1 MEKFS
6 ELVVRFRYAV
16 IVIVLGLCALG
27 GWKAKDLQVES
38 DILKYLPEDDP
49 LVMEFDRVGE
59 KFGGNYLAMVAIET
73 DDVFTH
79 ETLSRIR
86 EMTREFEKVDGL
98 SDVTSITNILD
109 FKKTEW
115 GVEVG
120 KLIDRKEIPND
131 PEELSK
137 LRNYTLSKKMYR
149 GGLVSENGRISVI
162 ICRLRE
168 GTDKLGIGHQL
179 KEIAYQT
186 AGGKK
191 LYFAGIPFQMISINE
206 IIFNDLKFLTPLVVL
221 LVVAVLFFSFR
232 NLRGVLLPLT
242 TVLLSVTCALGI
254 MSAFGIPLTMIS
266 NSMPVLLIA
275 IGTAYCIHM
284 INRYQQEVS
293 SSPNKLDALKKA
305 TREIGPP
312 IIMAGVTTL
321 IGFLSFATS
330 DLSLIR
336 QFGYVSAFG
345 ILAAIIISITFIPAV
360 LSILK
365 PPAASRRASES
376 SKETPHPLMEKLS
389 SVVVCH
395 PVAIISVAGV
405 IAVVSALGI
414 PWLSREVNMVAYF
427 KKGSELRQA
436 EEMMEKYL
444 GGSLPL
450 QVVVRGEIKNPF
462 VQKEILALEKYL
474 DILPDVND
482 PQSVADLIA
491 EMNDVMNG
499 HYTSPDTREG
509 VGNLYFMI
517 EGQSILDMMI
527 DADEKEAVIQAKIGK
542 INTKVIIETVRG
554 VNEYLDKEFSRELMV
569 YDLRALSEQDR
580 RKVREVQASK
590 MARWLSWHAQKRN
603 PDWKVDEAALQKK
616 LARPMSDTE
625 IEPGPEAAL
634 AFHKRL
640 TQYFTGDEADI
651 TIDTKENQEGLI
663 SALDL
668 IFRSGKNPSDSEIRQ
683 ALEKALVGQEEAP
696 GEEDLDYAV
705 ESLSTIFRNYGQL
718 SRLHHLMGAV
728 NPDLPPDWAEDPEFK
743 KDVISDLWE
752 VNDNY
757 VALPKEKALELLGG
771 ISPAEEVKIE
781 VNQAGLPMIFKDLD
795 QKLLKSQLESLGLAL
810 VMVFILLALQFRSIV
825 AGLIGIVPIGLCVL
839 INFGVMAYTGIALD
853 NATVMIAS
861 VAIGIGIDYSIHFL
875 SRFRLE
881 MASDRTP
888 EEAIFRAHLTTGR
901 AIIIN
906 AASVMMGF
914 LVFLLGSL
922 VPMQYFGSLMALTMI
937 TSSLGALMVLPAL
950 LLVTHS
956 SFVARW
962 REVTNNAVKKIVGG
976 EKQ

>member
-1 MEKFS
+1 
-6 ELVVRFRYAV
+6 
-16 IVIVLGLCALG
+16 
-27 GWKAKDLQVES
+27 
-38 DILKYLPEDDP
+38 
-49 LVMEFDRVGE
+49 
-59 KFGGNYLAMVAIET
+59 
-73 DDVFTH
+73 
-79 ETLSRIR
+79 
-86 EMTREFEKVDGL
+86 
-98 SDVTSITNILD
+98 
-109 FKKTEW
+109 
-115 GVEVG
+115 
-120 KLIDRKEIPND
+120 
-131 PEELSK
+131 
-137 LRNYTLSKKMYR
+137 
-149 GGLVSENGRISVI
+149 
-162 ICRLRE
+162 
-168 GTDKLGIGHQL
+168 
-179 KEIAYQT
+179 
-186 AGGKK
+186 
-191 LYFAGIPFQMISINE
+191 
-206 IIFNDLKFLTPLVVL
+206 
-221 LVVAVLFFSFR
+221 
-232 NLRGVLLPLT
+232 
-242 TVLLSVTCALGI
+242 
-254 MSAFGIPLTMIS
+254 
-266 NSMPVLLIA
+266 
-275 IGTAYCIHM
+275 
-284 INRYQQEVS
+284 
-293 SSPNKLDALKKA
+293 
-305 TREIGPP
+305 
-312 IIMAGVTTL
+312 
-321 IGFLSFATS
+321 
-330 DLSLIR
+330 
-336 QFGYVSAFG
+336 
-345 ILAAIIISITFIPAV
+345 
-360 LSILK
+360 
-365 PPAASRRASES
+365 
-376 SKETPHPLMEKLS
+376 
-389 SVVVCH
+389 
-395 PVAIISVAGV
+395 
-405 IAVVSALGI
+405 
-414 PWLSREVNMVAYF
+414 
-427 KKGSELRQA
+427 
-436 EEMMEKYL
+436 
-444 GGSLPL
+444 
-450 QVVVRGEIKNPF
+450 VVVRGEIKNPF

-491 EMNDVMNG
+491 EMNYVMNG
-499 HYTSPDTREG
+499 RYTSPDTREG

-542 INTKVIIETVRG
+542 INTQVIIETVRG
-554 VNEYLDKEFSRELMV
+554 VNEYLDKEFARELML
-569 YDLRALSEQDR
+569 YDIRTLPDKAR
-580 RKVREVQASK
+580 RKVREEQARK
-590 MARWLSWHAQKRN
+590 MAKWLSWHTQKRN
-603 PDWKVDEAALQKK
+603 PDWKMDQAALQKK
-616 LARPMSDTE
+616 LARAMSDAE

-728 NPDLPPDWAEDPEFK
+728 TSNLPPDWAEDPEFK